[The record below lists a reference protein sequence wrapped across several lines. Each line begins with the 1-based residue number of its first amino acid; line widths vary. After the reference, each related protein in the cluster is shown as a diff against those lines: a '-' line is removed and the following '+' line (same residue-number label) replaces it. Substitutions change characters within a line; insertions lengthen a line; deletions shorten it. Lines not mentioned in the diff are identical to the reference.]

1 VPAVCQPRRLNK
13 LAACSGG
20 ELYIWGFGEH
30 LYSTIKENFA
40 YVPEKIQLPKKVLD
54 VACGR
59 CATFLCVCVCVCV
72 CVCACVCVCVCVRQP
87 RWTPSVAL
95 PRAVCSG
102 PAKEALSRCCV
113 HGARAGR
120 GHILARTEEQDVY
133 SWGACDFGQLGH
145 GRKVPTSTP
154 RLILQG
160 KKVRQRSAQ
169 RSSATVG
176 R

>member
-13 LAACSGG
+13 VAACSGG

-59 CATFLCVCVCVCV
+59 CATFFILF
-72 CVCACVCVCVCVRQP
+72 CVCVRQP
-87 RWTPSVAL
+87 RWTPPVAL